1 MTFAVFFPSLM
12 GVGILISGVLL
23 VSDWVRRLLPHR
35 TLRRKHDV
43 VVGTYGVI
51 SDAVGAAGYRLKE
64 PWFLKRGLR
73 NRTTYFGLA
82 LGLAT
87 LAAGSTWAGAE
98 FYADPLGLFYESP
111 WAVGIGYGVGAAL
124 LAAALVCVVAG
135 LAYRS
140 PPRAVAWLISESPLG
155 RLILPSVQDQ
165 IAALKQYRVGA
176 TQ

>member
-1 MTFAVFFPSLM
+1 MTLAVFFPSLM

-51 SDAVGAAGYRLKE
+51 ADAVGAAGYHLEE

-73 NRTTYFGLA
+73 NRSTYFGLA
-82 LGLAT
+82 VGLV
-87 LAAGSTWAGAE
+87 LMGIGSIWAGAE

-111 WAVGIGYGVGAAL
+111 WAVGIGTGVGIAL
-124 LAAALVCVVAG
+124 LLAALVCLIAG
-135 LAYRS
+135 AAYHSAPRS
-140 PPRAVAWLISESPLG
+140 IGWLVSESPLG
-155 RLILPSVQDQ
+155 RLILPSDQDQ
-165 IAALKQYRVGA
+165 IAALN
-176 TQ
+176 TIE

>member
-1 MTFAVFFPSLM
+1 MTLAVFFPSLM

-23 VSDWVRRLLPHR
+23 VSDWIRRLLPHR

-64 PWFLKRGLR
+64 PWFIKRGLR
-73 NRTTYFGLA
+73 NRSTYYGLA
-82 LGLAT
+82 AAFSVLG
-87 LAAGSTWAGAE
+87 AGSMWVGVE
-98 FYADPLGLFYESP
+98 FYNDPLGLFYESP

-124 LAAALVCVVAG
+124 LVAALVCLVAG

-140 PPRAVAWLISESPLG
+140 APRLIGWLVSESPLG
-155 RLILPSVQDQ
+155 RLILPSVPDQ
-165 IAALKQYRVGA
+165 IAALNSIE
-176 TQ
+176 